1 MLKNKP
7 AFVVAMLAALGVFV
21 GCTMQP
27 APPPRDQSLYQRL
40 GGHEAITAVV
50 NDAIVNVST
59 DARINQRFAKA
70 GGPKLTSNLV
80 DLICERTGGPCTYRG
95 RNMADAH
102 EGMNISDDEFDALV
116 DDLAKA
122 LDKFKVPPRERS
134 EVMAILAQM
143 KNAIVGH

>member
-1 MLKNKP
+1 MLKKKP
-7 AFVVAMLAALGVFV
+7 ALVGLILLVIGVFV

-27 APPPRDQSLYQRL
+27 APPRDQSLYQRL
-40 GGHEAITAVV
+40 GGNDAITAVV
-50 NDAIVNVST
+50 NDAIVNISA
-59 DARINQRFAKA
+59 DARINQRFAHV

-80 DLICERTGGPCTYRG
+80 ELICERTGGPCTYRG

-102 EGMNISDDEFDALV
+102 EGMNIRDDEFDALV

-122 LDKFKVPPRERS
+122 LNKFRVPARERA
-134 EVMAILAQM
+134 EVMVILAQM